1 MVWVGQGYL
10 FLLGNGRQP
19 VWKHSSFL
27 WFHLAV
33 MTHFTF
39 IEHNRVT
46 HYSGFSVLSAST
58 QQLKPASWNRPSSAF
73 SITWSFPKGCRD
85 GAALQFQLRS
95 PLSFQAAQL
104 IPPLSCT
111 YPEEALK
118 YSILS
123 QSIRNWSSCLSSS
136 REEIQF
142 PWSWREAWNL
152 WMNTITNSMKLIIKD
167 RERLRGPGWVDRKNK
182 TISPFQ
188 IYTEASSS

>member
-1 MVWVGQGYL
+1 MQSGIFRSHLSL
-10 FLLGNGRQP
+10 FRRAAEMERLFN
-19 VWKHSSFL
+19 S
-27 WFHLAV
+27 
-33 MTHFTF
+33 
-39 IEHNRVT
+39 N
-46 HYSGFSVLSAST
+46 SA
-58 QQLKPASWNRPSSAF
+58 
-73 SITWSFPKGCRD
+73 
-85 GAALQFQLRS
+85 S

-104 IPPLSCT
+104 IPSLSCT
-111 YPEEALK
+111 YPEEPLK

-167 RERLRGPGWVDRKNK
+167 RERLRGPERVDRKNK

-188 IYTEASSS
+188 IYTHTHTRKPAAFRKKNLNGGKENTIWKPCGIFCSRGLPSSRSMLFLLTPAWNSALNMRV

>member
-1 MVWVGQGYL
+1 MADS
-10 FLLGNGRQP
+10 RKA
-19 VWKHSSFL
+19 VWKWSLFL

-33 MTHFTF
+33 MTHFTLVV
-39 IEHNRVT
+39 HNRVT

-58 QQLKPASWNRPSSAF
+58 QQQKPASWNWPAICLF
-73 SITWSFPKGCRD
+73 DHMIWAFPKGCRD
-85 GAALQFQLRS
+85 GAALQFQLCS

-104 IPPLSCT
+104 IPSLSCT

-188 IYTEASSS
+188 IYTEACSS

>member
-1 MVWVGQGYL
+1 MRGYL
-10 FLLGNGRQP
+10 FDNSYYFIHFSIWQT
-19 VWKHSSFL
+19 WHSSKCITE
-27 WFHLAV
+27 WRQC
-33 MTHFTF
+33 
-39 IEHNRVT
+39 IIQ
-46 HYSGFSVLSAST
+46 GFSELSAST
-58 QQLKPASWNRPSSAF
+58 QQQKPTSWNRPPIWLFDHIWA
-73 SITWSFPKGCRD
+73 FPKGCRD

-104 IPPLSCT
+104 IPSLSCT

-152 WMNTITNSMKLIIKD
+152 WMNTITNSMKLIIND

-188 IYTEASSS
+188 IYTEACSP

>member
-1 MVWVGQGYL
+1 MTP
-10 FLLGNGRQP
+10 FGRNDA
-19 VWKHSSFL
+19 L
-27 WFHLAV
+27 HLKV
-33 MTHFTF
+33 R
-39 IEHNRVT
+39 NRVT
-46 HYSGFSVLSAST
+46 LVHYSGFFKTFSVNTTTEACVMESAAVW
-58 QQLKPASWNRPSSAF
+58 LFDHIWA
-73 SITWSFPKGCRD
+73 FPKGCRD

-104 IPPLSCT
+104 IPSLSCT

-182 TISPFQ
+182 TISPFL
-188 IYTEASSS
+188 IYTEACSP